1 MKVGRTIVQQPV
13 AEKIAALTALR
24 TPGVLRLEPSISA
37 LAASL
42 SRRALGG
49 WRGSSNGN
57 GSMPA
62 TAGVRAE
69 ISGEAVSVEIA
80 LAIELGR
87 AIPDV
92 AADAQRRV
100 ADALRE
106 LGGFDATAV
115 AILVVDVD
123 QALRPSPLC

>member
-1 MKVGRTIVQQPV
+1 MNVGRTVVEAPV
-13 AEKIAALTALR
+13 AEKIAALTALS
-24 TPGVLRLEPSISA
+24 TPGVIRLEPSISA

-49 WRGSSNGN
+49 WRSGN
-57 GSMPA
+57 GTMPP

-69 ISGEAVSVEIA
+69 ISDGAVTVEIA

-87 AIPDV
+87 PVPDV
-92 AADAQRRV
+92 AADAQQRV

-106 LGGFDATAV
+106 LGGFAVASV

-123 QALRPSPLC
+123 RP

>member
-49 WRGSSNGN
+49 WRGNGN

-80 LAIELGR
+80 LAVELGR
-87 AIPDV
+87 PIPDV

-123 QALRPSPLC
+123 QALKPSVRP